1 MEISLLSPSSLSL
14 LPSSTPKLSSRNNSK
29 PFFRPTHAPFQT
41 LIRTRP
47 SNPAQKRG
55 LVCNSL
61 FGLGVPELAVIA
73 GVAALVFGPKQLPEI
88 GRTLGKSIKGFQQA
102 AKEFEQ
108 ELKKPEEGG
117 ESSDNL
123 VEAKPASQTTQ
134 EQENVVSSSKES
146 S

>member
-1 MEISLLSPSSLSL
+1 MEITSLSATL
-14 LPSSTPKLSSRNNSK
+14 YVPFHK
-29 PFFRPTHAPFQT
+29 PYSFYKPVNPTRIGRPV
-41 LIRTRP
+41 
-47 SNPAQKRG
+47 SPARKRG

-108 ELKKPEEGG
+108 ELKSPTEG

-123 VEAKPASQTTQ
+123 VETKPASQSSD
-134 EQENVVSSSKES
+134 ENGNLVSSSKDS

>member
-1 MEISLLSPSSLSL
+1 MEISSLTTTLSL
-14 LPSSTPKLSSRNNSK
+14 PSFHKAYKPFYSK
-29 PFFRPTHAPFQT
+29 PVR
-41 LIRTRP
+41 LTRP
-47 SNPAQKRG
+47 VYPTRKRG

-108 ELKKPEEGG
+108 ELKKPDEG

-123 VEAKPASQTTQ
+123 VEAKPTPQSS
-134 EQENVVSSSKES
+134 EENGNLVSSSKETS
-146 S
+146 

>member
-1 MEISLLSPSSLSL
+1 MEISSLSASLSL
-14 LPSSTPKLSSRNNSK
+14 LPSFTPSNNSK
-29 PFFRPTHAPFQT
+29 AFLRPTYSP
-41 LIRTRP
+41 IRPVIRSRP
-47 SNPAQKRG
+47 SNPSHKRG

-108 ELKKPEEGG
+108 ELKKPEEG
-117 ESSDNL
+117 ESSDDL
-123 VEAKPASQTTQ
+123 LEAKPASQTTQ